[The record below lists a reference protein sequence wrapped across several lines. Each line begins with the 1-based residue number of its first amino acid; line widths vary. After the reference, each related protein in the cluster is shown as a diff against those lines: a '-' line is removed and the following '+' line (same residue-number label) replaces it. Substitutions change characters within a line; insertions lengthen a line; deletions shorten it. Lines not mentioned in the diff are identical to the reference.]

1 MRIEDLRKE
10 NIGEIYAWF
19 PAKGNHE
26 KDMILV
32 TYPHYSTKAFYFSCQ
47 SLEQLEKSKN
57 NINQGNTNIS
67 AIGLWFIAI
76 EAFISSLLKIACV
89 LKQDNF
95 TKFKR
100 HSLNSRLSTS
110 CKLLQI
116 NYESLHKEGI
126 FQKLE
131 EFKTFRNEI
140 FHDRY
145 DYSYLTFI
153 KTAFSPI
160 PYLAN
165 QVDVLQAAII
175 AFEIFHA
182 FRFVF
187 AGLDLMPPIFVTKAD
202 SFGFIKYD
210 ILYQEVMRPLFL
222 ESLKKHNLETTLK
235 TSPIKAQI
243 NESRIVKSG
252 EIKFIVKAQ
261 PKIDFL
267 HQANNNDSNIG
278 ETLFNKVRDHIT
290 INPETH
296 FQVPDFTRKG

>member
-10 NIGEIYAWF
+10 NIGQIYAWF
-19 PAKGNHE
+19 PTKGDRE
-26 KDMILV
+26 EDMVLI

-47 SLEQLEKSKN
+47 SLEQLEKSKTYV
-57 NINQGNTNIS
+57 NQGNTNIS

-76 EAFISSLLKIACV
+76 EAFVSSLLKIACI
-89 LKQDNF
+89 LKGDNF
-95 TKFKR
+95 AHYKG
-100 HSLNSRLSTS
+100 HSLNSRLSRA
-110 CKLLQI
+110 CEFLQVD
-116 NYESLHKEGI
+116 YTSLHKEGI
-126 FQKLE
+126 FQELE

-145 DYSYLTFI
+145 DNSNLIFT

-175 AFEIFHA
+175 TLEILNA

-187 AGLDLMPPIFVTKAD
+187 AGLDLMPSIFLTKAD

-210 ILYQEVMRPLFL
+210 ILYEEVMKPFFI

-235 TSPIKAQI
+235 ASPLKAQ
-243 NESRIVKSG
+243 VGKSEILKSS
-252 EIKFIVKAQ
+252 EIKFIIKAQ
-261 PKIDFL
+261 PQDIL
-267 HQANNNDSNIG
+267 CQANNNDSSIG
-278 ETLFNKVRDHIT
+278 ATLFDKARDRIV
-290 INPETH
+290 INPETQ

>member
-10 NIGEIYAWF
+10 NIGQTYAWF
-19 PAKGNHE
+19 PAKGDRE
-26 KDMILV
+26 EDMILI

-47 SLEQLEKSKN
+47 SFEQLEKSKN
-57 NINQGNTNIS
+57 YVNQGNTNIS

-76 EAFISSLLKIACV
+76 EAFINSLLKIACI
-89 LKQDNF
+89 LKDDNF
-95 TKFKR
+95 AVYR
-100 HSLNSRLSTS
+100 AHSLNSRLSTA
-110 CKLLQI
+110 CKLLQV
-116 NYESLHKEGI
+116 NYSSLHREGI
-126 FQKLE
+126 FQELE

-145 DYSYLTFI
+145 DNSNLVFVR
-153 KTAFSPI
+153 TAFSPI

-175 AFEIFHA
+175 ALEICNA

-187 AGLDLMPPIFVTKAD
+187 AGLDLMPSIFVTKAD

-210 ILYQEVMRPLFL
+210 ILYEEVMNPFFI

-235 TSPIKAQI
+235 TSPLKAKI
-243 NESRIVKSG
+243 GESEIAKSG
-252 EIKFIVKAQ
+252 EIRFIIKAQ
-261 PKIDFL
+261 PQIDVL
-267 HQANNNDSNIG
+267 YKANNNDSNIG
-278 ETLFNKVRDHIT
+278 ATLFDKARDRIA
-290 INPETH
+290 INPGIQ